1 MESNQQPLRKKRPY
15 EAPCLTRVH
24 LDPVKDL
31 LMSCAGNDPQVCVP
45 GDPNG
50 GLTS

>member
-1 MESNQQPLRKKRPY
+1 MESNVQPPKKRRAY
-15 EAPCLTRVH
+15 DAPRLDRVH

-31 LMSCAGNDPQVCVP
+31 LMACAGNDPAFC
-45 GDPNG
+45 DATNG